1 MYLAGG
7 VFSRVGQ
14 DFSSFCSDPG
24 TCFLPLLFPCVR
36 ECAFL
41 PPFFPLFLL
50 ELRLVRVF
58 CSCSFFFR
66 HTRISEPFP
75 RRKKQEERRENAF
88 FRCGKSV
95 SRTVLRRRAGSV
107 PSSFLHFY
115 ILHRDGSCFPGGEM
129 FLPVSPYWRGRAG
142 EENGRKGKKRN
153 SMTLQYRKSVRSQC
167 TEGKGVFLLDPRRIL

>member
-1 MYLAGG
+1 MYALPRGSPAKLSVKIRPARTYCIRGIFMTRFLYILLAVYLAA
-7 VFSRVGQ
+7 VNVY
-14 DFSSFCSDPG
+14 
-24 TCFLPLLFPCVR
+24 
-36 ECAFL
+36 AFM
-41 PPFFPLFLL
+41 
-50 ELRLVRVF
+50 LVR
-58 CSCSFFFR
+58 
-66 HTRISEPFP
+66 TL
-75 RRKKQEERRENAF
+75 KKQEERRENAF